1 MIENQTDK
9 YQDAYQK
16 ALSNIQD
23 PTDVQ
28 KKALEYG
35 EELEKTI
42 KNIILF
48 NIETTNNKHAMMNC
62 YIKACCDKQEFA
74 DYKFVVGVKTLEEKE
89 FLKGKFSNVD
99 IVSQKELGYKEAA
112 ATSKIIIS
120 NKRMPYYFMARKE
133 QIYVRLFEDS
143 FYEDIQEYSTK
154 ENIDQR
160 RMVTRDLLNASYIF
174 SRDSKMTEEYLKEK
188 NMAVLKIE
196 EFEQLNTVFFK
207 NCERNYHPAQI
218 VIEYNGMWKLEDL
231 LSIRYPRSFE
241 LQGVYSTVN
250 GMTLDMYLMNMRN
263 MLMEQL
269 TESELIVVNRCADG
283 VNRSG
288 FRRAL
293 KVQNPM
299 AQLLF
304 EDMQGKIIEPSEEDL
319 PNDVKGDKI
328 VLDDVDFG
336 VWYVDAYDHPELY
349 LHKEIDFKGQI
360 FRPKGM
366 PDNMFVPVREIMTCC
381 ADDVRYYGYPCKA
394 EMKID
399 AKTKSWMQIRARFE
413 YEAVS
418 SFGNKQPVLYLIDME
433 PAAEPEDKVVYLG

>member
-1 MIENQTDK
+1 
-9 YQDAYQK
+9 
-16 ALSNIQD
+16 
-23 PTDVQ
+23 
-28 KKALEYG
+28 
-35 EELEKTI
+35 
-42 KNIILF
+42 
-48 NIETTNNKHAMMNC
+48 
-62 YIKACCDKQEFA
+62 
-74 DYKFVVGVKTLEEKE
+74 
-89 FLKGKFSNVD
+89 
-99 IVSQKELGYKEAA
+99 
-112 ATSKIIIS
+112 
-120 NKRMPYYFMARKE
+120 
-133 QIYVRLFEDS
+133 
-143 FYEDIQEYSTK
+143 
-154 ENIDQR
+154 
-160 RMVTRDLLNASYIF
+160 
-174 SRDSKMTEEYLKEK
+174 
-188 NMAVLKIE
+188 
-196 EFEQLNTVFFK
+196 
-207 NCERNYHPAQI
+207 
-218 VIEYNGMWKLEDL
+218 
-231 LSIRYPRSFE
+231 
-241 LQGVYSTVN
+241 
-250 GMTLDMYLMNMRN
+250 MNMRN

-319 PNDVKGDKI
+319 PYDVKGDKI

-394 EMKID
+394 EKKID
-399 AKTKSWMQIRARFE
+399 VKTKSWMQIRARFE

-433 PAAEPEDKVVYLG
+433 PAVEPEDKVVYLG